1 MNKYDKHIA
10 LLVSLSLVFVAQYL
24 EGELPMNLR
33 EKLQQLAD
41 DCKFC
46 LKDYAANEETKIL
59 EDIIASA
66 EYLKEASEE
75 YQSLEY

>member
-10 LLVSLSLVFVAQYL
+10 LLVSLSLVFVAQYM

-46 LKDYAANEETKIL
+46 LKDYTANEETKIL